1 MYQAALKDGDKRADG
16 HIFRG
21 ILRWL
26 AKALMP
32 PNRTKRKSASLA
44 PFSGAKF
51 CNSAEAVALDGI
63 SPLQVGRERLR
74 RRKSSAE
81 VLNPSAGTE
90 DSVRYGHQ
98 DGHKVF
104 SALRQHI
111 LAHFIIGH
119 LVLCYSRSSGD
130 SCNLSVGRMLQVA
143 SGALLQSFSWS
154 PVTFRQFVHC

>member
-74 RRKSSAE
+74 RRKSPAE

-98 DGHKVF
+98 DGHN
-104 SALRQHI
+104 
-111 LAHFIIGH
+111 
-119 LVLCYSRSSGD
+119 RSF
-130 SCNLSVGRMLQVA
+130 
-143 SGALLQSFSWS
+143 GALLQSVQW
-154 PVTFRQFVHC
+154 